1 MGNGSTMKIP
11 PSKISEIAAAADI
24 VQVISSYVN
33 LKRAGKDFRGIC
45 PFHGDKDP
53 SFYVSPQK
61 GIFHCFGCSVGG
73 SVFHFLMRIENWT
86 FVEAVRHVAERYGV
100 PLQLEE
106 RPASR
111 GDFRTAILEVLEFG
125 KQYFVENLSAEALE
139 YLLNRGITR
148 DWIGRLQLGF
158 APERWDGMVQYLRS
172 SGMNMKDAQA
182 AGLVRQR
189 ADGSPYDYFR
199 SRIMVPIRNIN
210 GQIIAFGGR
219 ILGEGDPKY
228 LNSPDSDV
236 FRKKSTLYGL
246 DAAREGIRR
255 EGYVIVVEGYFD
267 QVSLRIRGLD
277 NTVAPLGTSL
287 GTEQVRLLKR
297 FTSEVKI
304 IFDSDEAGIRALKRA
319 IPLFLGQGLEPTC
332 VLLKEHKDPDEAIQ
346 SMGPDAFKAL
356 VDEAVPAIAFFLD
369 YLQSQYDLDSIPGR
383 NLALEETMPILR
395 EIADSVERDYFI
407 EKVCSRLH
415 IREEKLRVALRSPGL
430 RTPPSPKNPRG
441 KGLFDF
447 PADERNVV
455 RGMILI
461 EGFLET
467 VKGSGVVKDITDH
480 VLSRLAQMLI
490 HFHDSN
496 GWFEPRAFL
505 SSLDDEELS
514 SLVASWASPRPEED
528 DLRPES
534 DGLQLVHESLDR
546 IRRRKLEQRKAEI
559 KERMRKCLP
568 GGDEYNLLAR
578 ELLSLGR
585 LLHK

>member
-1 MGNGSTMKIP
+1 MKIP
-11 PSKISEIAAAADI
+11 PSKISEIASAADI
-24 VQVISSYVN
+24 VQVISAYVN

-73 SVFHFLMRIENWT
+73 SVFHFLMRMENWT

-100 PLQLEE
+100 PFQFEE
-106 RPASR
+106 RPASGR
-111 GDFRTAILEVLEFG
+111 DSRKAILEVLEFG
-125 KQYFVENLSAEALE
+125 KRYFLENLSGEAAT

-148 DWIGRLQLGF
+148 DWIGELQLGF
-158 APERWDGMVQYLRS
+158 APDRWDGMVQYLGS
-172 SGMNMKDAQA
+172 AGMNMKDAQA

-189 ADGSPYDYFR
+189 TDGSPYDYFR

-210 GQIIAFGGR
+210 GQLIAFGGR
-219 ILGEGDPKY
+219 IVGEGDPKY

-236 FRKKSTLYGL
+236 FRKKATLYGL
-246 DAAREGIRR
+246 DSAREAIRR
-255 EGYVIVVEGYFD
+255 EGCVIVVEGYFD
-267 QVSLRIRGLD
+267 QISLRIRGLD
-277 NTVAPLGTSL
+277 NTVAPLGTAL

-319 IPLFLGQGLEPTC
+319 IPLFLAQGVEPSC
-332 VLLKEHKDPDEAIQ
+332 VLLQGHKDPDEAIR
-346 SMGPDAFKAL
+346 STGTDAFKTL
-356 VDEAVPAIAFFLD
+356 VDQAVPAIAFFLD
-369 YLQSQYDLDSIPGR
+369 YLQSQYDLDSISGR

-395 EIADSVERDYFI
+395 EIADTVERDYFI

-415 IREEKLRVALRSPGL
+415 IREERLRVALRSSGL
-430 RTPPSPKNPRG
+430 RTPPSTKTPRG
-441 KGLFDF
+441 KGLFEF

-461 EGFLET
+461 EGFLDT
-467 VKGSGVVKDITDH
+467 VKGSGVVKDITDP
-480 VLSRLAQMLI
+480 VLSRLARMLI
-490 HFHDSN
+490 HFQDSN
-496 GWFEPRAFL
+496 EWFEPRDFL

-514 SLVASWASPRPEED
+514 SLVASWVSPRPEED
-528 DLRPES
+528 DLRPEPE
-534 DGLQLVHESLDR
+534 GLQLVHESLDR

-559 KERMRKCLP
+559 KERMRRCLP
-568 GGDEYNLLAR
+568 GDDEYNVLAQ